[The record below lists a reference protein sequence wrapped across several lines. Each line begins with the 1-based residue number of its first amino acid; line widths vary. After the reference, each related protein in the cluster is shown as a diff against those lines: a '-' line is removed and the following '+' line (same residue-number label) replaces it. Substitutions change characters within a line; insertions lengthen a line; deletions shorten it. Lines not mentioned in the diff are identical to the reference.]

1 MSLRCAIYA
10 RFSSDRQSPSSITDQ
25 IRKCREYAAQQGWT
39 VLDSHVYSDEA
50 AAATEM
56 ERSGL
61 QGLLAAATANSVRR
75 FDCILIDDSSRLT
88 RRLADALNLF
98 ERLTF
103 AGIRVVAVSQ
113 GVDTV
118 SPQADLLIG
127 VHGLIDAVYWRELAT
142 KTHRGMQGRALE
154 GLATGG
160 RCFGY
165 RSTTAENG
173 TVRLE
178 REPAE
183 AETVRRIFELYRSGQ
198 SLKRI
203 AWKLNADGVKSP
215 QPQKGRLSRSWCT
228 SSVRTILKN
237 ERYLGRLVWNKTR
250 KLRVPGT
257 GRRVY
262 RPRPES
268 EWVRKDAPHLRIV
281 PDGLWAAVQHRFD
294 LVRRL
299 WQRKDARSGLAVGQ
313 QRHVYLFSG
322 FLKCGECGGK
332 HRPGIGASP
341 KRGRELWLFDAPSA
355 RHFGLHE

>member
-1 MSLRCAIYA
+1 
-10 RFSSDRQSPSSITDQ
+10 
-25 IRKCREYAAQQGWT
+25 
-39 VLDSHVYSDEA
+39 
-50 AAATEM
+50 
-56 ERSGL
+56 
-61 QGLLAAATANSVRR
+61 
-75 FDCILIDDSSRLT
+75 
-88 RRLADALNLF
+88 LNLF

-113 GVDTV
+113 GVDTF

-165 RSTTAENG
+165 RSATGENG
-173 TVRLE
+173 TMRLE

-203 AWKLNADGVKSP
+203 AWMLNAEGVISP
-215 QPQKGRLSRSWCT
+215 QPQKGRFSRSWCT

-268 EWVRKDAPHLRIV
+268 EWITKDAPHLRIV
-281 PDGLWAAVQHRFD
+281 PDELWTGVQHRFD
-294 LVRRL
+294 LVRSL
-299 WQRKDARSGLAVGQ
+299 WQRKGARKGLAVGQ
-313 QRHVYLFSG
+313 QRHLYLFSG
-322 FLKCGECGGK
+322 FLTCGECGGSITLVSGRRRNGAENYGCSI
-332 HRPGIGASP
+332 HHQRGISVCTNNLLIRRDDLESRLLQRLQEAVL
-341 KRGRELWLFDAPSA
+341 RDEVLDYAVERLREELQR
-355 RHFGLHE
+355 RHEALSCQLLALRQEKQRIEND

>member
-1 MSLRCAIYA
+1 MSQRCAIYA

-25 IRKCREYAAQQGWT
+25 IRKCREYAVQHGWS
-39 VLDSHVYSDEA
+39 VLDAHVYSDEA
-50 AAATEM
+50 VTGTEM
-56 ERSGL
+56 ERNGV
-61 QGLLAAATANSVRR
+61 QRLLVAATAGSVRP

-103 AGIRVVAVSQ
+103 AGIRLVAVSQ
-113 GVDTV
+113 GVDTD
-118 SPQADLLIG
+118 SPQAELLIG

-165 RSTTAENG
+165 RSTTGENG
-173 TVRLE
+173 TMRLE
-178 REPAE
+178 CEPTE

-203 AWKLNADGVKSP
+203 AWQLNAEGVQSP

-228 SSVRTILKN
+228 SSVRTILRN

-262 RPRPES
+262 RPRPKS
-268 EWVRKDAPHLRIV
+268 EWVTKDAPHLRIV
-281 PDGLWAAVQHRFD
+281 PDELWTGVQHRFD
-294 LVRRL
+294 LVRSL
-299 WQRKDARSGLAVGQ
+299 
-313 QRHVYLFSG
+313 
-322 FLKCGECGGK
+322 C
-332 HRPGIGASP
+332 
-341 KRGRELWLFDAPSA
+341 
-355 RHFGLHE
+355 